1 MTALLLAAGLSHRM
15 GTQKL
20 LLPFGGGT
28 VLEVVIGNLRAAGLT
43 PILCVLSEATRRELR
58 PLGEDVT
65 VLINPAPERG
75 YASSLAIG
83 LDALPDGEEEP
94 FCLMLGDLP
103 LAQPEGMAQLREAFQ
118 RRPAGYT
125 ALAPYREGRFGH
137 PIFMEGAWRGR
148 LRSASGDRGGRDV
161 MARFMPEVLTVAG
174 EDGFF
179 ADLDTME
186 DYRKIAPASS
196 GP

>member
-1 MTALLLAAGLSHRM
+1 M
-15 GTQKL
+15 
-20 LLPFGGGT
+20 
-28 VLEVVIGNLRAAGLT
+28 
-43 PILCVLSEATRRELR
+43 
-58 PLGEDVT
+58 T

-103 LAQPEGMAQLREAFQ
+103 TAQPEDMARLCAAFQ

-148 LRSASGDRGGRDV
+148 LWAVGGDRGGRDV
-161 MARFMPEVLTVAG
+161 MARFMPEVLTLEG

-179 ADLDTME
+179 ADLNTM
-186 DYRKIAPASS
+186 ASCK
-196 GP
+196 